1 MIVNTEESGAD
12 LFYIVYNGS
21 KLSLVKRNT
30 ERSWDNEILLRTL
43 LTDFNM
49 SDDFQIFFS
58 FSYKSKNPIIRII
71 NNGLMYYYYINK
83 GTSIRSPEV
92 DKIESKTYSLE
103 GKQVESPKEGIFIKG
118 GKKVVIK

>member
-1 MIVNTEESGAD
+1 
-12 LFYIVYNGS
+12 
-21 KLSLVKRNT
+21 
-30 ERSWDNEILLRTL
+30 
-43 LTDFNM
+43 M

-103 GKQVESPKEGIFIKG
+103 GKQVESPKEGIFKMHFSF
-118 GKKVVIK
+118 